1 MHEGRWEY
9 SGGLEEGIQ
18 RYMSRE
24 YDGMEEFFKP
34 YVNDVLKT
42 VKYLRDDHGDGRLF
56 KMFEDTVLALVVKN
70 YLEYDY
76 VVGNPPYV
84 NIKNIPESKQG
95 WYKELY
101 ESAYGRFDLYVLFLE
116 RGLSWLKEDG
126 KLGYITSNKFTR
138 SRYGKKIRQII
149 TSRYSLSEY
158 VEFGDINIFS
168 DATNFASIL
177 IIDRDEDRE
186 QVPYAKVHE
195 AEETVFDDIR
205 RHLGNENILTDSLEI
220 STYPLSDLSEENWR
234 FTPQPVRE
242 VQNRIQKRAARN
254 LEDVVLG
261 VREGVASG
269 GDKSFMLSPEYAEE
283 QDLEEELL
291 WPIIRGKH
299 VRRWVVNWDNE
310 LVIYPYDENGNLV
323 ELEQYPNIKK
333 HLDKHREDLEDR
345 YCVRKANKEI
355 YEYHG
360 PHPKSMFEGDFK
372 IATPDMATENHFS
385 FTDGFDCFKNT
396 AYVLTFNESIPYSQ
410 KELLGLLNSSLAELT
425 IKQTSPPLRGKPFRY
440 RYKSQ
445 YVNKIPLPREVDD
458 LEQIVDQIIKI
469 EKIEQ
474 KIRSFP
480 ESYIENPRM
489 DVSYVDYEWQ
499 TKRNP
504 VEGSIQQLTDGRF
517 AVTAGRSDKITDPL
531 IDTGDEEE
539 RRFRAKYI
547 HAAVDGSSV
556 KSGEAVSIPIP
567 LNLSDIE
574 TVLKKLKK
582 DKLTVKNT
590 NFEALESEIDEIVYD
605 LFGLT
610 EGEQDIIEEYL
621 EIF

>member
-1 MHEGRWEY
+1 
-9 SGGLEEGIQ
+9 
-18 RYMSRE
+18 
-24 YDGMEEFFKP
+24 
-34 YVNDVLKT
+34 
-42 VKYLRDDHGDGRLF
+42 
-56 KMFEDTVLALVVKN
+56 MFEA
-70 YLEYDY
+70 
-76 VVGNPPYV
+76 
-84 NIKNIPESKQG
+84 
-95 WYKELY
+95 
-101 ESAYGRFDLYVLFLE
+101 
-116 RGLSWLKEDG
+116 
-126 KLGYITSNKFTR
+126 
-138 SRYGKKIRQII
+138 
-149 TSRYSLSEY
+149 
-158 VEFGDINIFS
+158 
-168 DATNFASIL
+168 
-177 IIDRDEDRE
+177 
-186 QVPYAKVHE
+186 
-195 AEETVFDDIR
+195 
-205 RHLGNENILTDSLEI
+205 
-220 STYPLSDLSEENWR
+220 
-234 FTPQPVRE
+234 
-242 VQNRIQKRAARN
+242 
-254 LEDVVLG
+254 
-261 VREGVASG
+261 
-269 GDKSFMLSPEYAEE
+269 
-283 QDLEEELL
+283 
-291 WPIIRGKH
+291 
-299 VRRWVVNWDNE
+299 
-310 LVIYPYDENGNLV
+310 
-323 ELEQYPNIKK
+323 
-333 HLDKHREDLEDR
+333 
-345 YCVRKANKEI
+345 
-355 YEYHG
+355 
-360 PHPKSMFEGDFK
+360 DFK